1 MAEER
6 LYLVVYDISDPKRWR
21 RVFKLMK
28 GHGTWVQLSVFQCRL
43 TSRRRVSLAAR
54 LQEAIEPGEDHV
66 LIFDLGPADR
76 TTPSV
81 ESLGKTFTRVER
93 RAIVI

>member
-1 MAEER
+1 MPDER

-21 RVFKLMK
+21 RVFRLMK

-43 TSRRRVSLAAR
+43 TARRRVSLAAR
-54 LQEAIEPGEDHV
+54 LQEVIEPGEDHV
-66 LIFDLGPADR
+66 LLFDLGPAGR
-76 TTPSV
+76 SVPAV
-81 ESLGKTFTRVER
+81 ESLGKSFNSVER

>member
-21 RVFKLMK
+21 RVFRLVK

-43 TSRRRVSLAAR
+43 TARRRISLAAR
-54 LQEAIEPGEDHV
+54 LREAIVEGEDHV

-76 TTPSV
+76 ATPTV
-81 ESLGKTFTRVER
+81 ESLGKTFSRIER